1 MKHTRLALALSAV
14 LASTLPTISHAQEQD
29 QAGTAADE
37 QILLKQVMTDKRA
50 VYARNL
56 DMTGTESAAFWPI
69 YDEYEAKVKKLD
81 DRFLALVNEFAKK
94 YDSLG
99 DADAT
104 AMLKE
109 KMDIEKER
117 LDLKQAYTKKIAKVL
132 SPKKAL
138 RYAQLETRV
147 ETLLRREVY
156 SVIPLAK

>member
-1 MKHTRLALALSAV
+1 MKHTRVALALAAV
-14 LASTLPTISHAQEQD
+14 LASSFPALSHAQEQ
-29 QAGTAADE
+29 GTAADE

-81 DRFLALVNEFAKK
+81 DRFIALVNEFAKK
-94 YDSLG
+94 YDSLS

-117 LDLKQAYTKKIAKVL
+117 VALKQEYTRKIAKVL

-138 RYAQLETRV
+138 RYAQLETRI
-147 ETLLRREVY
+147 ETAIRGDVY
-156 SVIPLAK
+156 SAIPLAR

>member
-14 LASTLPTISHAQEQD
+14 LASTLPSISQAQEQD
-29 QAGTAADE
+29 QAGTVANE

-56 DMTGTESAAFWPI
+56 DMSASESAAFWPI

-81 DRFLALVNEFAKK
+81 DRFLELVNQYAEK
-94 YDSLG
+94 YDSLP
-99 DADAT
+99 DTDAT

-117 LDLKQAYTKKIAKVL
+117 LDLKLSYTKKFAKVL

-138 RYAQLETRV
+138 RYAQLESRIDTMI
-147 ETLLRREVY
+147 RRDVY
-156 SVIPLAK
+156 SAIPLVK

>member
-14 LASTLPTISHAQEQD
+14 LASTLPSISQAQEQD
-29 QAGTAADE
+29 QAGTVAND

-56 DMTGTESAAFWPI
+56 DMSASESAAFWPI

-81 DRFLALVNEFAKK
+81 DRFLDLVNQYAEK
-94 YDSLG
+94 YDSLA
-99 DADAT
+99 DTDAT

-117 LDLKQAYTKKIAKVL
+117 SI
-132 SPKKAL
+132 SSC
-138 RYAQLETRV
+138 RTRRSSRKSCRP
-147 ETLLRREVY
+147 RRRCAMR
-156 SVIPLAK
+156 SSSRASTR

>member
-1 MKHTRLALALSAV
+1 TQEAMKHTRLALALSAV
-14 LASTLPTISHAQEQD
+14 LACALPPVSQAQEQD
-29 QAGTAADE
+29 QAGTVAND

-56 DMTGTESAAFWPI
+56 DMSASESAAFWPI

-81 DRFLALVNEFAKK
+81 DRFLVLVNQYAEK
-94 YDSLG
+94 YDSLA
-99 DADAT
+99 DTDAT

-117 LDLKQAYTKKIAKVL
+117 LDLKQSYTKKFAKVL

-138 RYAQLETRV
+138 RYAQLESR
-147 ETLLRREVY
+147 
-156 SVIPLAK
+156 I